1 MTTPLFETQATL
13 EDEILAHVEL
23 YRLTIA
29 AVVARIVFSQG
40 SAESDGAATAAADI
54 LAQLVRQGRLAA
66 HKLPGPKGEEETYY
80 VLPPTKSSKRTSDA
94 QGVNFDLQTLW
105 FCALSETPSYRLSLQ
120 ETRRI
125 FPRPP
130 HHHVRHVVTEQGDGP
145 YVLRI
150 YPTSVDVKSTIAN
163 LKKFIAEAR
172 SKHQLGEWID
182 AGDYG
187 FCVLADHP
195 QKVERI
201 AEAVIAKRPGAAA
214 LAELGRIEV
223 AFAPTAVNV
232 AEALGQR

>member
-1 MTTPLFETQATL
+1 MTIEMFETQVTL
-13 EDEILAHVEL
+13 EEAILAHVEL

-29 AVVARIVFSQG
+29 PAVERIFFSKEIVG
-40 SAESDGAATAAADI
+40 SDGAAKAVAA
-54 LAQLVRQGRLAA
+54 LAELVKQGRLVA
-66 HKLPGPKGEEETYY
+66 HKLPGVKGAEENYY
-80 VLPPTKSSKRTSDA
+80 VLPLTKATKRTSDA

-105 FCALSETPSYRLSLQ
+105 FCALSEARSYRLSLE
-120 ETRRI
+120 ETRKV

-130 HHHVRHVVTEQGDGP
+130 HHHLRHVITDQGDGP

-150 YPTSVDVKSTIAN
+150 YPTSVDVKSTVAN

-172 SKHQLGEWID
+172 SKHQLGDWID

-201 AEAVIAKRPGAAA
+201 AEAVIAKRQGAGA
-214 LAELGRIEV
+214 LAELARIEV

-232 AEALGQR
+232 AEALSQR